1 MKHPQFITDILN
13 HPDIS
18 EADKETAKAE
28 VEKMVKA
35 RRPQREFPHFWQGD
49 IASAFDWTETSQRFV
64 FWWKMEDYLTGIP
77 TLPDDC
83 QI

>member
-1 MKHPQFITDILN
+1 MKHPQFLTDILN

-28 VEKMVKA
+28 VERMMSNRLPRKLH
-35 RRPQREFPHFWQGD
+35 PHFWCGD
-49 IASAFDWTETSQRFV
+49 IASAFDWAKTSQKFT
-64 FWWKMEDYLTGIP
+64 FWWKMEDYLTGVP

>member
-1 MKHPQFITDILN
+1 MKHPQFLTDILN

-28 VEKMVKA
+28 VEILA
-35 RRPQREFPHFWQGD
+35 ADRPESEFPHFWHGD
-49 IASAFDWTETSQRFV
+49 IASAFDWAETGQKFS